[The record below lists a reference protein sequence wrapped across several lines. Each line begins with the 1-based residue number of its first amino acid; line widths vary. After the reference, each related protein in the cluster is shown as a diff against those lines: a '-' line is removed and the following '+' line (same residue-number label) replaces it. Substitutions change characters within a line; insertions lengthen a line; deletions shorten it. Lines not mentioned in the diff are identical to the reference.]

1 MSTIPN
7 ELKITINT
15 SIPGFQSIRYKPS
28 MTLPNEKNDD
38 SIQFNP
44 LVKLKS
50 SVIKSLPESVQ
61 KKEFFNKGLFQSL
74 VNSHGL
80 VKNKSLVEATKDG
93 FIDNNIKVTLET
105 LFPSNSVL
113 YINKQPYVITDV
125 QWTKGD
131 WKIDKKVQHVPQLE
145 SSRLRDPYLYNTV
158 VKDEIISGEN
168 EMRQLPKE
176 IIYGS
181 NYTGPTNVASGIKP
195 FVPST
200 NIRSNSFI
208 TPTMGSPRGQYIKSQ
223 SPPGVRPMSPTKPIK
238 PIKTI
243 KPTKP
248 IKPVPIVT
256 PIKPTSLPSNVSLA
270 YEAKE
275 REIQKQYLN
284 LVQKQKQLLQ
294 QQQFVSQQLLNQENK
309 LSKEKRALFLQEQQQ
324 IAKEREKLKLQQE
337 LLSQELNILRLK
349 FESQRL
355 KMFRNKEIMDST
367 NKYPYGNPFDTP
379 DLPPDNPYGNP
390 FNRPALPPSA
400 PEIVEDEEIIEKPIK
415 KIVLELSKKSTEKLQ
430 TFFKNSNYYLMLNIM
445 FQNMEAP
452 EKDKINEIFKEATG
466 VDAKAVKGLSKS
478 AYDKTVINMKV
489 IKNAGGGDCFF
500 IAVADAIN
508 YYNAN
513 VNANA
518 NKITYENNYGIKT
531 PFTQLALRKIVS
543 YFILF
548 ENETP
553 FEQLVTILEYKVKDM
568 NDMFQIAYE
577 TFIND
582 VGSVTPNIFFDLIDN
597 IYKNPEIDNFLV
609 KKPTE
614 MTSETVQNPFRM
626 ITKNELETYITSSD
640 YWGNP
645 IAINALCEIL
655 GLNVVVIENINNIMR
670 APYIYHGNKEWN
682 KYVFIYHEVDHY
694 ELITFDFVF
703 NNKQSPVT
711 KIIFKNNFLNP
722 PFYIIFLIFASN
734 YYKIREQIDK
744 KQFKLLPILMKNLFD
759 IYNKIE
765 LNSRNSSNSSKK
777 IKKTSDK
784 FLTLFNDYFLK
795 PPILRRD
802 KSFEGI
808 SSKSIYTNP
817 FEGGALNPYQY
828 NRVNNRP
835 YQTQTQLL
843 PRSPYLY
850 SFIKKPPQTQLETP
864 QSNIS
869 YYISIDMYLKKGSEL
884 SDKDISSLN
893 CLHRL
898 NSIRKNYADLRG
910 IKYSPIPDYNMLPSS
925 YTKTSK
931 SSSSSN
937 NNKSKTKK
945 ESLDLK
951 RKNNRTRK
959 RNYLS
964 S

>member
-131 WKIDKKVQHVPQLE
+131 WKIDKKIQHVPQLE
-145 SSRLRDPYLYNTV
+145 SSRLTDPYLYNTV

-195 FVPST
+195 VVPST

-223 SPPGVRPMSPTKPIK
+223 SPPGVRPMSPTKPT
-238 PIKTI
+238 KTI

-248 IKPVPIVT
+248 IKPLPIVT
-256 PIKPTSLPSNVSLA
+256 PIKPTYLPSNVSLA

-284 LVQKQKQLLQ
+284 LVQQQKQLLQ

-337 LLSQELNILRLK
+337 LLSQELNMLRLK

-367 NKYPYGNPFDTP
+367 NKYPYGNPFGRP
-379 DLPPDNPYGNP
+379 PLPPANPYGNP
-390 FNRPALPPSA
+390 FGRPPLPPTG
-400 PEIVEDEEIIEKPIK
+400 PEILDDEEIIEKPIK
-415 KIVLELSKKSTEKLQ
+415 KIVLETSQSSTIGLQ
-430 TFFKNSNYYLMLNIM
+430 AYFGNNNYYFMLNSI
-445 FQNMEAP
+445 FQNMSVN
-452 EKDKINEIFKEATG
+452 EKKKINDIFKQSTG
-466 VDAKAVKGLSKS
+466 VDAKATKGLSKS
-478 AYDKTVINMKV
+478 AYDYTVNNMRV

-508 YYNAN
+508 YYNE
-513 VNANA
+513 NANSVSD
-518 NKITYENNYGIKT
+518 KIVYENNYGVKI
-531 PFTQLALRKIVS
+531 PFTQLVLREIVAD
-543 YFILF
+543 FISLK
-548 ENETP
+548 NEVT
-553 FEQLVTILEYKVKDM
+553 FEQLVTILEDNVNIMNTMFKVE
-568 NDMFQIAYE
+568 YE
-577 TFIND
+577 QFIND
-582 VGSVTPNIFFDLIDN
+582 NGPVTSNIFFDLINN
-597 IYKNPEIDNFLV
+597 IYHDPENDSFLV
-609 KKPTE
+609 KKPSR
-614 MTSETVQNPFRM
+614 MTSETLENPFRM
-626 ITKNELETYITSSD
+626 IKKNELKTYISSSD

-655 GLNVVVIENINNIMR
+655 SLNIIVIEKKNNMIR
-670 APYIYHGNKEWN
+670 IPYIYDRNKTWN
-682 KYVFIYHEVDHY
+682 KYLFIYHETSHY
-694 ELITFDFVF
+694 ELITFDYIF
-703 NNKQSPVT
+703 NIAQPPVT
-711 KIIFKNNFLNP
+711 KTIFRNNYLIP
-722 PFYIIFLIFASN
+722 PFYIIFLIFASS
-734 YYKIREQIDK
+734 YFKIIEENDK
-744 KQFKLLPILMKNLFD
+744 KNYKLLPGLMKNLFD

-765 LNSRNSSNSSKK
+765 LNSKSSKN
-777 IKKTSDK
+777 KKLKQENSK
-784 FLTLFNDYFLK
+784 FLKLFNDYFLK
-795 PPILRRD
+795 PPMLKRET
-802 KSFEGI
+802 SFETL
-808 SSKSIYTNP
+808 SSKSNHNP
-817 FEGGALNPYQY
+817 FEGGAVSPYQY

-835 YQTQTQLL
+835 YQTQTQIL

-850 SFIKKPPQTQLETP
+850 SLIKKPPQTQVETS

-893 CLHRL
+893 CVHRL

-910 IKYSPIPDYNMLPSS
+910 LKYSPIPDYNMLPSS

-931 SSSSSN
+931 SLSSSN
-937 NNKSKTKK
+937 NNKSKTQKGG
-945 ESLDLK
+945 LGLK
-951 RKNNRTRK
+951 RKNNRTKK
-959 RNYLS
+959 RVYLS
-964 S
+964 